1 MNDTIDYSEEF
12 DEGPSKSQ
20 RKREMHALQELGQ
33 QLTELSATQLASF
46 ELPEEVHAAIIEMH
60 RIRQREAR
68 RRHLQFIGKMMRK
81 VDGDEVRAKLDA
93 IKSQGTLSV
102 QRQHLIEQWRDRMLS
117 NDKQAVSDFID
128 AYPGVDIQHLRQLVR
143 QAHKEV
149 SQSKPPAHAR
159 KLFRYLRDT
168 IAEAD

>member
-1 MNDTIDYSEEF
+1 MNDTIDYDEEF

-33 QLTELSATQLASF
+33 QLTELSDTQLASI
-46 ELPEEVHAAIIEMH
+46 ELPEEVHAAIVEMH

-81 VDGDEVRAKLDA
+81 VDGDEVKARLEA
-93 IKSQGTLSV
+93 IKAQGSLSV

-117 NDKQAVSDFID
+117 GDKQAVSDFIE
-128 AYPGVDIQHLRQLVR
+128 AYPNVDIQHLRQLVR
-143 QAHKEV
+143 QAQKEK
-149 SQSKPPAHAR
+149 SQNKPPAHAR
-159 KLFRYLRDT
+159 KLFRCLRDT
-168 IAEAD
+168 LAEAD